1 MGAYHINVLS
11 ETQAYVREGTRRWGL
26 LLPIPFPGPE
36 AVIHAPNLKR
46 TQIFIFFLKPFRAEE
61 TKEEGQARPQA
72 KRQLWN
78 VLAADGEASQGQ
90 RCWQARQGAPATV
103 ANAS

>member
-46 TQIFIFFLKPFRAEE
+46 TQIFIFFFKALQSRRNQGRRP
-61 TKEEGQARPQA
+61 GQTTSQA
-72 KRQLWN
+72 SA
-78 VLAADGEASQGQ
+78 VECA
-90 RCWQARQGAPATV
+90 CC
-103 ANAS
+103 